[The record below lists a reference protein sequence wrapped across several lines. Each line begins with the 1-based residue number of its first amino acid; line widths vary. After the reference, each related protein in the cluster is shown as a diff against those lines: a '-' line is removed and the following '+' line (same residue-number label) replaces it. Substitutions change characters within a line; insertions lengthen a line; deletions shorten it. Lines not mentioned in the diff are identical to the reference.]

1 MTEVSVV
8 PAAEGWAVRSDAIDN
23 EMIFKSGARAEAAAR
38 RVAQALA
45 AAGQAVKLRVH
56 LRDGTLAGR
65 FVVAPPPEPAGA

>member
-45 AAGQAVKLRVH
+45 AAGQAVKLHIH
-56 LRDGTLAGR
+56 LRDGALAAR
-65 FVVAPPPEPAGA
+65 FVVPPPEPAGA